1 MQVEL
6 EFTLKDSKISKVLT
20 KIEVDKS
27 LKVALFINLIVEYKS
42 EVIVWLRFQIT
53 ALK

>member
-1 MQVEL
+1 MTRL
-6 EFTLKDSKISKVLT
+6 L
-20 KIEVDKS
+20 DKY
-27 LKVALFINLIVEYKS
+27 LKVMLLVSLIVEYKS

>member
-1 MQVEL
+1 MSDYQQ
-6 EFTLKDSKISKVLT
+6 FMT
-20 KIEVDKS
+20 KLLDES
-27 LKVALFINLIVEYKS
+27 LKVVLLINLIVEYKS

>member
-1 MQVEL
+1 MTRL
-6 EFTLKDSKISKVLT
+6 L
-20 KIEVDKS
+20 DKY
-27 LKVALFINLIVEYKS
+27 LKVMLLINLIVEYKS

>member
-1 MQVEL
+1 MTRL
-6 EFTLKDSKISKVLT
+6 L
-20 KIEVDKS
+20 DKY
-27 LKVALFINLIVEYKS
+27 LKVVLLVSLIVEYKS

>member
-1 MQVEL
+1 M
-6 EFTLKDSKISKVLT
+6 TRSI
-20 KIEVDKS
+20 DKY
-27 LKVALFINLIVEYKS
+27 LKVMLLINLIVEYKS

>member
-1 MQVEL
+1 MTRSL
-6 EFTLKDSKISKVLT
+6 DNY
-20 KIEVDKS
+20 
-27 LKVALFINLIVEYKS
+27 LKVVLLINLIVEYKS

>member
-1 MQVEL
+1 MTRSL
-6 EFTLKDSKISKVLT
+6 
-20 KIEVDKS
+20 DKY
-27 LKVALFINLIVEYKS
+27 LKVMLLINLIVEYKS